1 MYYIPNFMPKN
12 TNEKN
17 CKKVKKHIDNEKIA
31 AEKRAAEEYLLSIYP
46 YVLDLLEKDGY
57 RRIQEID
64 FRGVHPDW
72 KVVQDIQGIAIRE
85 NNFDKGREIDR
96 AKGDILEA
104 IILDLFELNWFDE
117 NVFTLRASKHDDYEN
132 GVDLI
137 FVYLHKNNKGEYVP
151 ILLAFD
157 VTTSQGSVA
166 SKISKDDLE
175 GGVTNVEYFEFQR
188 EDLDIS
194 IKKSF
199 DQVARCV
206 IHIDNGLLKE
216 LVTIWR
222 NAKEKINGYNLML
235 SKHFAFA
242 IILQEIIIQLQKHT
256 MNNNFKMSPNTKRNC
271 RFFIYLFSKK
281 YEELL
286 KNGNFTKADI
296 GSNLNLIRVRAAVRR
311 NISRSSRRE
320 N

>member
-1 MYYIPNFMPKN
+1 MPKN
-12 TNEKN
+12 KVEKN
-17 CKKVKKHIDNEKIA
+17 RTKDEDSKRKEEEERKIA
-31 AEKRAAEEYLLSIYP
+31 EEFLLSVYP
-46 YVLDLLEKDGY
+46 FVLDLLEKDGY
-57 RRIQEID
+57 KRIQEID
-64 FRGVHPDW
+64 FKDIHPDW
-72 KVVQDIQGIAIRE
+72 KVVQDIQGIGIRE

-166 SKISKDDLE
+166 KKISKDDEE
-175 GGVTNVEYFEFQR
+175 GGITNVDYFEFQR
-188 EDLDIS
+188 EDLEIN
-194 IKKSF
+194 IRKSF
-199 DQVARCV
+199 NQIARCV

-216 LVTIWR
+216 LVTIWKY
-222 NAKEKINGYNLML
+222 AKEKINGYNLKL
-235 SKHFAFA
+235 SKHIAFA
-242 IILQEIIIQLQKHT
+242 VILQEIIIQLQKHT
-256 MNNNFKMSPNTKRNC
+256 MNNNFKMSPDTKRSC

-296 GSNLNLIRVRAAVRR
+296 GNNLNLVRVRAAVRR
-311 NISRSSRRE
+311 NISRSNRRE